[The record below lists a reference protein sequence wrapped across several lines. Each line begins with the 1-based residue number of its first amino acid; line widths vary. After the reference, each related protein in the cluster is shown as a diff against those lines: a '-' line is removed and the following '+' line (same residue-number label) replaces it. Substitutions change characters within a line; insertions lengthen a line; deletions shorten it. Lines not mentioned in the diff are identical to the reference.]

1 MAEGFARYYLKP
13 GRDIEIL
20 SAGTQPAPR
29 VNPLAIEVMREVGID
44 ISHHQ
49 PKILTPQMIK
59 KTTHF
64 LSMGCGVQ
72 ESCPVPLFSTLIE
85 DWELED
91 PAGKEIAVFRIVRDQ
106 IRAKVINLLKQLDAL
121 RDNYSEMDN

>member
-1 MAEGFARYYLKP
+1 MAEGFAKHFVDP
-13 GRDIEIL
+13 GKEIEIL
-20 SAGTQPAPR
+20 SAGTQPASQ

-44 ISHHQ
+44 ISGNQ
-49 PKILTPQMIK
+49 PKMLTPQMIK

-91 PAGKEIAVFRIVRDQ
+91 PAGKDIAVFRAVRDQ
-106 IRAKVINLLKQLDAL
+106 IRAKVINLLRQLDAL
-121 RDNYSEMDN
+121 RDNYS